1 MEVAKVVKNTRNT
14 RKAQMLE
21 SHFHKKVFE
30 FGNNGLASEMG
41 IHPSVLSRD
50 KNRIAKLASRLI
62 VELGLPEWALE
73 LSESDSKPESDNK
86 PIVVI
91 EGEHAERLIQALERK
106 GKVKRKTPTV
116 VAVEASEMQFEL
128 SI

>member
-73 LSESDSKPESDNK
+73 LSESDNK
-86 PIVVI
+86 PVVVI

-106 GKVKRKTPTV
+106 GKVKRKTSKAATN
-116 VAVEASEMQFEL
+116 EASEMQLEM

>member
-73 LSESDSKPESDNK
+73 SSESDSK

-91 EGEHAERLIQALERK
+91 EGEHAERLIQALECK
-106 GKVKRKTPTV
+106 GKIKRKTP
-116 VAVEASEMQFEL
+116 VALTTEVLEMQLEMG
-128 SI
+128 I